1 MDKNTQKD
9 TNSDE
14 EVIPLSEILGT
25 KDKND
30 EEESPLNDKQ
40 KVLYAIAIASFVAFI
55 IFANSGSGF
64 DKIFFSLNTIKRAGG
79 YITDWTPRLET
90 IIPFVIALLC
100 GVMGKMFSNDK
111 K

>member
-1 MDKNTQKD
+1 MTKNTQKD

-14 EVIPLSEILGT
+14 EVIQLSEILGT

-55 IFANSGSGF
+55 VQ
-64 DKIFFSLNTIKRAGG
+64 SLTELVTECAR
-79 YITDWTPRLET
+79 
-90 IIPFVIALLC
+90 
-100 GVMGKMFSNDK
+100 K
-111 K
+111 KP